1 MIYDSRLAE
10 YLYHVE
16 LPNSAARGAAVM
28 PSSTNLPTN
37 MLSVSIGAHKY
48 ATCFYWSPTSSYL
61 CAQQHK
67 FTHKYVEC
75 FYWRPQICCMFL
87 LAPTVRLSLCPAA
100 QIYTQICWVFL
111 LAPTNMLH
119 VSIGAHRQVFFVL
132 SHKFR
137 QIYGE
142 PSYWMEQQHGFAWK
156 FVSLVRM

>member
-1 MIYDSRLAE
+1 MYCDLLEEFPNNVSLGCMSISYCPYVQISANWFLTVYRLLPMIYDSRLAV

-28 PSSTNLPTN
+28 PSSTNLHTN

-48 ATCFYWSPTSSYL
+48 AACFYWRPPSSYL

-87 LAPTVRLSLCPAA
+87 LAPTVKLSLCPAA
-100 QIYTQICWVFL
+100 QI
-111 LAPTNMLH
+111 
-119 VSIGAHRQVFFVL
+119 
-132 SHKFR
+132 
-137 QIYGE
+137 
-142 PSYWMEQQHGFAWK
+142 
-156 FVSLVRM
+156 